1 MSFYVLI
8 DTIERKNKKMKI
20 LLNFSKELTKSIN
33 NSSLNTIIEIN
44 NWTNPIQ
51 EHKNKLEE
59 IYQNFLKSQELSKVL
74 FNKSINTYKPHF
86 INKMKREVLFIK
98 INEEKKDINL
108 QNINKLT
115 THEIQIIT
123 KKEVQRLTTE
133 EIVILTP
140 RQIQAFTEW
149 QITWFTIEQIQILTK
164 LQIQSLTKKQ
174 IESFTTLQ
182 ISWFTKK
189 TNIMIHKNTNY
200 LT

>member
-1 MSFYVLI
+1 
-8 DTIERKNKKMKI
+8 MKI

-115 THEIQIIT
+115 THEIQILT

>member
-20 LLNFSKELTKSIN
+20 LLNFSNELTKSIN

-98 INEEKKDINL
+98 INEEKKI
-108 QNINKLT
+108 
-115 THEIQIIT
+115 
-123 KKEVQRLTTE
+123 
-133 EIVILTP
+133 
-140 RQIQAFTEW
+140 
-149 QITWFTIEQIQILTK
+149 
-164 LQIQSLTKKQ
+164 
-174 IESFTTLQ
+174 
-182 ISWFTKK
+182 
-189 TNIMIHKNTNY
+189 
-200 LT
+200 